1 MTRMRVGWGIVG
13 AWMSMSTC
21 GILAGCGGASGRGT
35 DGAPLVDAGP
45 SEAGKSQL
53 PGDAATDRT
62 APATTG
68 NDGTGPAGSD
78 ASTGEA
84 PPDSGGTQ
92 PTGDAGR
99 AIPGDVPDGS
109 DSLLDASGSSDAS
122 RFITGV
128 VQFNPT
134 SCTGFGASSLPGIV
148 EGPPVGGGSAKG
160 STDVVSLGSGGSI
173 VVTFAPNAIV
183 DGPGPDFIV
192 FENPFWVGGNSDDVY
207 AEPGEVSASD
217 DGETWMTFPCTPAL
231 DAAAPYG
238 TGVVP
243 PYGACAGSGVVYST
257 PENGISPFDPSTAG
271 GNAYDLADIGVT
283 HARFVRIVDRTEE
296 VCPEAGGPTTN
307 GFDLDA
313 IAIINAELP

>member
-1 MTRMRVGWGIVG
+1 MKRARVDWVIVG
-13 AWMSMSTC
+13 TVMSMSTG
-21 GILAGCGGASGRGT
+21 GILGGCGGGDDTATPSPGSGGADGSAPVDATEPEAGAQLDT
-35 DGAPLVDAGP
+35 DGNGPASTGADGATETLPSDGGASLDAGP
-45 SEAGKSQL
+45 IGSGDDADDAGDIM
-53 PGDAATDRT
+53 DAAL
-62 APATTG
+62 A
-68 NDGTGPAGSD
+68 
-78 ASTGEA
+78 
-84 PPDSGGTQ
+84 
-92 PTGDAGR
+92 
-99 AIPGDVPDGS
+99 
-109 DSLLDASGSSDAS
+109 LSDAS

-134 SCTGFGASSLPGIV
+134 GCTGFGASSLPGIV

-183 DGPGPDFIV
+183 DGPGDDFIV
-192 FENPFWVGGNSDDVY
+192 FENPFWVGGNSNDIY
-207 AEPGEVSASD
+207 AEPGEVSVSD
-217 DGETWMTFPCTPAL
+217 DGETWTPFPCTPTF

-243 PYGACAGSGVVYST
+243 PYGACAGWGVVYSA
-257 PENGISPFDPSTAG
+257 PGNGISPFDPATAG

-283 HARFVRIVDRTEE
+283 HARFVRIVDRTAEA
-296 VCPEAGGPTTN
+296 CPDAGGPNDN